1 LRSDSESGSVLAGA
15 VFGLGAAVKWTPALA
30 AAALVVWLV
39 ASGKKREA
47 AGSAAAAVT
56 AFALVTVPF
65 LAWSPTAVLAAYT
78 KQAGRT
84 IIGESLPY
92 LPLHWLGLAHLHNGH
107 LPLPATVPGW
117 ANATATVLQL
127 LLVAT
132 VIALAA
138 LTRNSL
144 SAGIAVAGL
153 APVVFLLGNRVFS
166 AQFILVLLIAWAI
179 GIALLARTKREQL
192 ILATAAAATTLTN
205 AFVYPYTLP
214 SLQWQLCSTALFTIS
229 ITLTAYL
236 LRAAFIHSRQPTTAT
251 RLRVSPSPIALPP

>member
-1 LRSDSESGSVLAGA
+1 
-15 VFGLGAAVKWTPALA
+15 
-30 AAALVVWLV
+30 
-39 ASGKKREA
+39 
-47 AGSAAAAVT
+47 
-56 AFALVTVPF
+56 
-65 LAWSPTAVLAAYT
+65 
-78 KQAGRT
+78 
-84 IIGESLPY
+84 
-92 LPLHWLGLAHLHNGH
+92 
-107 LPLPATVPGW
+107 
-117 ANATATVLQL
+117 VLQL

-236 LRAAFIHSRQPTTAT
+236 LRAAFIHSRQPVSAT
-251 RLRVSPSPIALPP
+251 PLRVSPTPVALPP